1 MKWDYIPKQH
11 KNPIKAIREMCISCM
26 GGGKPYHQIESCAS
40 TECALYA
47 FRFGKNPY
55 RKPPSEKQKQVR
67 VRNLLNIP
75 SDA

>member
-1 MKWDYIPKQH
+1 MKWDYIPIQH

-26 GGGKPYHQIESCAS
+26 GGGKPYQLITGCPS
-40 TECALYA
+40 TDCALYA

-55 RKPPSEKQKQVR
+55 RKPASEKQRQAR
-67 VRNLLNIP
+67 ARNLLKTV